1 MQGNP
6 AKAHVLYAD
15 VEANDQA
22 ERLLSATRIHVYIL
36 SFSNTLKG
44 TQGTIYCHLSK
55 AGYNVIQ
62 HG

>member
-22 ERLLSATRIHVYIL
+22 ERLLSATRIHGYIL
-36 SFSNTLKG
+36 SCSNTLKE
-44 TQGTIYCHLSK
+44 TQGTIYCHLRK
-55 AGYNVIQ
+55 AGYNMI
-62 HG
+62 

>member
-22 ERLLSATRIHVYIL
+22 ERLLSATRIHGYI
-36 SFSNTLKG
+36 SSYSDTLKE
-44 TQGTIYCHLSK
+44 TQGTMGNYCHLSK
-55 AGYNVIQ
+55 AGYNMI
-62 HG
+62 